1 MRTEQSF
8 TGLGLEN
15 KVLLV
20 LGWRTKFYWSWAG
33 GPVLIVRTG
42 FSLYFKCTSTSLFT
56 DVILKFEHFF
66 V

>member
-1 MRTEQSF
+1 LFSIWDWAGVQSF

-33 GPVLIVRTG
+33 EQSFTGLGLENKVLLVLGWRT
-42 FSLYFKCTSTSLFT
+42 
-56 DVILKFEHFF
+56 KF
-66 V
+66 